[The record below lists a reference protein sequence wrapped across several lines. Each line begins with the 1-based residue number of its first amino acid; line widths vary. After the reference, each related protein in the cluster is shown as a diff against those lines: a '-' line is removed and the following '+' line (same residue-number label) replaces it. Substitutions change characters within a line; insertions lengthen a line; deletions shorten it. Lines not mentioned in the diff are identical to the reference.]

1 MTALVWLLLA
11 LAPSRAAWAH
21 ADLLA
26 MIESVS
32 KRIATEPH
40 NANLYFL
47 RGELYRAHADW
58 KPAEADYTRAA
69 ELDPRMAEV
78 DLARGKLLF
87 ESGRTPEAKAKLDEY
102 LAGHPNNVDALITRA
117 QLLARAGRRK
127 AAAADYTR
135 ALDLSKTPRPDYF
148 LERAQLLAAEGETT
162 AALHGLDEGINR
174 LGNLVALQLCAI
186 DLECAEKRFDAALA
200 RLDSISSA
208 SERQE
213 KWLVRRGEILHQYG
227 REAEA
232 AAAFRAALAAIDSL
246 PPRLRTAPATL
257 ELQKHAQQEL
267 AREN

>member
-1 MTALVWLLLA
+1 
-11 LAPSRAAWAH
+11 
-21 ADLLA
+21 

-32 KRIATEPH
+32 KRIATEPR

-148 LERAQLLAAEGETT
+148 LERARLLAAEGETT
-162 AALHGLDEGINR
+162 AALRGLDEGINR
-174 LGNLVALQLCAI
+174 LGNLVALQLYAI
-186 DLECAEKRFDAALA
+186 DLECAEEHFDGALS
-200 RLDSISSA
+200 RLETISSA

-213 KWLVRRGEILHQYG
+213 KWLTRRGEILRLAKRDQ
-227 REAEA
+227 EAND
-232 AAAFRAALAAIDSL
+232 AFKKVLAAIELL
-246 PPRLRTAPATL
+246 PPRLRAAPATL
-257 ELQKHAQQEL
+257 ELETHARQQL
-267 AREN
+267 LKDSP